1 LCVLV
6 VVASCDCG
14 EPLTEL
20 IPEIAVDPEVLELG
34 AVQTRLVHER
44 IVTVG
49 NRGSGSLVVTGVA
62 LEPADGPF
70 TIVSA
75 PSSVGPRGSAPLVVS
90 FTVDAPGP
98 HAADLVLT
106 SNDPAT
112 PRLVV
117 PIRAEG
123 GAPILFVT
131 PNPLGFGRVNEGVG
145 AAQTVTIANDGLHEL
160 TLTSV
165 DLGGDVGFVLDA
177 AAGLPLPRTLQP
189 RESVAVVVALQPD
202 AGLVARAGRDLRD
215 DLVVG
220 SDVGDVTVPVSAS
233 INLAPVVV
241 NVEERS
247 RRSVVKAAVGDIVR
261 LDGSETADPEGDAFT
276 LLWSVV
282 ERPSGSAMTVIGQGQ
297 ERVRVTPDVVGRA
310 VVRLRATD
318 VHGAFA
324 EADVELLPRDLAI
337 VLRWAAADDAGCRAF
352 SPEQC
357 ASFTEAERRQRC
369 CGQSDL
375 DLHFVAPGGVLGD
388 FGSCPVDCDEAFCAE
403 ESDEHV
409 DTCRQTGLDC
419 AYANRTPE
427 WGARGRAD
435 DPSLDI
441 DDVSG
446 DGPEVITL
454 NEPGDGSYRVLVHY
468 CRDRL
473 GTEPSDATI
482 EIVDEGEVLTTVGPQ
497 RIAAGQVWIAAVL
510 LRANNRWQVVPSTL
524 FEPNV
529 PADLCGR

>member
-1 LCVLV
+1 M
-6 VVASCDCG
+6 VASCDCG
-14 EPLTEL
+14 EPLAEL
-20 IPEIAVDPEVLELG
+20 VPEIAVDPEILELG
-34 AVQTRLVHER
+34 ALQTRQVHER
-44 IVTVG
+44 TVTVG
-49 NRGSGSLVVTGVA
+49 NRGSGSLVITGA
-62 LEPADGPF
+62 TLEPGGGPF
-70 TIVSA
+70 AIVSA
-75 PSSVGPRGSAPLVVS
+75 PSSVAPRGSAPLVLS
-90 FTVDAPGP
+90 FTVDAPGA
-98 HAADLVLT
+98 HTADLVLT

-112 PRLVV
+112 PRLVIPV
-117 PIRAEG
+117 RAEG

-131 PNPLGFGRVNEGVG
+131 PNPLSFGRVNEGVG
-145 AAQTVTIANDGLHEL
+145 AAQTVTVANDGLHEL
-160 TLTSV
+160 TLTALAL
-165 DLGGDVGFVLDA
+165 DGDAGFVLDDTA
-177 AAGLPLPRTLQP
+177 ARPLPRTLQP

-202 AGLVARAGRDLRD
+202 ADLVARAGRELRD
-215 DLVVG
+215 TLVVA
-220 SDVGDVTVPVSAS
+220 SDIGDVTVPVSAT

-282 ERPSGSAMTVIGQGQ
+282 ERPASSAMTVIGQGQ

-318 VHGAFA
+318 VHGAFG
-324 EADVELLPRDLAI
+324 EADVEVLPRDLAV
-337 VLRWAAADDAGCRAF
+337 VLRWAAAADAGCRAF

-357 ASFTEAERRQRC
+357 AGFTDTERRQRC

-388 FGSCPVDCDEAFCAE
+388 YGSCPVGCDEAFCAE

-409 DTCRQTGLDC
+409 DTCRQAGLDC

-427 WGARGRAD
+427 WGVRGRAD

-468 CRDRL
+468 CQDRL

-482 EIVDEGEVLTTVGPQ
+482 EIVDEGEVLATVGPQ

-510 LRANNRWQVVPSTL
+510 LRANTSWQVVPSTL
-524 FEPNV
+524 FETNV
-529 PADLCGR
+529 PADLCAR